1 MQGDAVG
8 LALLAAG
15 FFGLALV
22 LTQFGLRRLPP
33 LPGAAISVTTTAVA
47 FLTASPLLVSWSAA
61 TWPAALV
68 FVAIGALFP
77 VAVTM
82 LTFRANQRL
91 GPHVAGALGNLAP
104 LFAVLL
110 AAALLGE
117 VPGWGQAAGVVVVV
131 AGATILALASARG
144 VGVAAWGALLL
155 PLAAALIRGSVQPA
169 VKIGFE
175 TWPDPFAAA
184 TIGYAVSAVVVL
196 AFAAARGGLSLPR
209 SDPGGVLWFAAVG
222 LCNGAALVTMYAA
235 LARGPVALV
244 APLVATYPIATLAFG
259 GLLLRGTRIGPRVVL
274 GVAVTVAG
282 VVTLLA
288 TR

>member
-1 MQGDAVG
+1 MLGDAVG

-22 LTQFGLRRLPP
+22 LTQFGLRSVPP
-33 LPGAAISVTTTAVA
+33 LQGAAVSVTTTAVA
-47 FLTASPLLVSWSAA
+47 FLSTSPLLVGWSAA
-61 TWPAALV
+61 TWPAVLV

-155 PLAAALIRGSVQPA
+155 PLAAALIRGTVQPA

-196 AFAAARGGLSLPR
+196 ALAGARGGLSLSR
-209 SDPGGVLWFAAVG
+209 SDPRGVLWFAAVG
-222 LCNGAALVTMYAA
+222 LCNGAALVTMYGA

-244 APLVATYPIATLAFG
+244 APLVATYPIATLVFG
-259 GLLLRGTRIGPRVVL
+259 GLLLRGARIGPRVVV

-282 VVTLLA
+282 VATLLA